1 MMPAASMVP
10 GRLSEELQ
18 NSSAIGPWEAAY
30 LRFETPEEE
39 IAKFLGRLRR
49 LGAEE
54 WPKDGEIVELFCG
67 RGNGLH
73 ALARLGF
80 KNLQGVDISPRLLAQ
95 YHGPAKTQVADCR
108 TLPFLDQSKD
118 VLIVQGGL
126 HHLPELPGDLERTL
140 AEMRRVLR
148 DDGRVMLV
156 EPWRTP
162 FLTFAHLVSDNPLMR
177 KLSNKLDALATMTE
191 YERPTY
197 ENWLS
202 RPREISDL
210 AHQYFV
216 PLHESFRWGKW
227 NFVGRPL
234 R

>member
-1 MMPAASMVP
+1 MTRSVSDDA
-10 GRLSEELQ
+10 Q

-49 LGAEE
+49 LGAEK
-54 WPKDGEIVELFCG
+54 WPKDAEIVELFCG

-80 KNLQGVDISPRLLAQ
+80 QRLEGVDLSPRLLAQ
-95 YHGPAKTQVADCR
+95 YHGPAPTQVADCR
-108 TLPFLDQSKD
+108 TLPFSDHSKD

-126 HHLPELPGDLERTL
+126 HHLPTLPGDLERTFS
-140 AEMRRVLR
+140 EMRRVLHG
-148 DDGRVMLV
+148 DGRVMLV

-162 FLTFAHLVSDNPLMR
+162 FLTFAHFFSDNPLVR
-177 KLSNKLDALATMTE
+177 RLSRKLDALATMTE

-202 RPREISDL
+202 RPEEISGL
-210 AHQYFV
+210 ARKYFV
-216 PLHESFRWGKW
+216 PLHESLRWGKW
-227 NFVGRPL
+227 SFVGRPQ

>member
-1 MMPAASMVP
+1 LEIESNV
-10 GRLSEELQ
+10 SDDVQ

-39 IAKFLGRLRR
+39 IAKFLERLRR
-49 LGAEE
+49 LGAEK
-54 WPKDGEIVELFCG
+54 WPKDAEIVELFCG

-80 KNLQGVDISPRLLAQ
+80 QKLEGVDLSPRLLAQ
-95 YHGPAKTQVADCR
+95 YHGPARTQVADCR
-108 TLPFLDQSKD
+108 TLPFTDRSKD

-126 HHLPELPGDLERTL
+126 HHLPVLPGDLERTFL
-140 AEMRRVLR
+140 EMRRVLR

-202 RPREISDL
+202 RPQEISGL
-210 AHQYFV
+210 AHKYFS

-227 NFVGRPL
+227 NFVGKPKR
-234 R
+234 

>member
-1 MMPAASMVP
+1 MQ
-10 GRLSEELQ
+10 RDLSDQ
-18 NSSAIGPWEAAY
+18 VRNSEAIGPWEAAY

-49 LGAEE
+49 LGAEK
-54 WPKDGEIVELFCG
+54 WPKNAEIVELFCG

-73 ALARLGF
+73 ALERLGF
-80 KNLQGVDISPRLLAQ
+80 QKLEGVDLSPRLLAQ

-108 TLPFLDQSKD
+108 TLPFADRSKD

-126 HHLPELPGDLERTL
+126 HHLPELPDDLERTF

-148 DDGRVMLV
+148 DDGRVMFV

-162 FLTFAHLVSDNPLMR
+162 FLTLAHLVSDNPLMR

-202 RPREISDL
+202 RPQEISGL
-210 AHQYFV
+210 AHKYFV
-216 PLHESFRWGKW
+216 PHHESFQWGKW
-227 NFVGRPL
+227 NFVGRP
-234 R
+234 RR